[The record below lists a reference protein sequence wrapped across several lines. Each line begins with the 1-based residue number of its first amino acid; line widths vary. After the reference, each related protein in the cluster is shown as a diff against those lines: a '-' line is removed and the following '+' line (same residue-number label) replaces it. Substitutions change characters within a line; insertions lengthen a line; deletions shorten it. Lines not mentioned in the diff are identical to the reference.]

1 MARVAILLHPARP
14 QAGALAA
21 EAVPWLESRGHS
33 VRLLRLAE
41 PDGVAED
48 GRTGPLAR
56 VRLDGVDLAVS
67 LGGDGTFLRL
77 VPFAHAADVPVLGVN
92 FGRLGYLLEVEP
104 ETFLDA
110 LEGTLAGRTTIEE
123 RCAIEVSS
131 SSGFEPVPGEPGG
144 PGEANSYVAL
154 NEMVIEK
161 TVPGHMVHLSTAI
174 DGEPAFTY
182 KADGVLVATPTGST
196 AYNLSAGGPV
206 VAPALRAMIL
216 TPVAP
221 HLSMDRSIV
230 LLPEQTITV
239 TVLGQRPAGLVLDG
253 RHVGRLAPGAEV
265 ACRLAAT
272 PVRIV
277 SLGDRGFARLLR
289 TTLSPAR
296 NY

>member
-14 QAGALAA
+14 EAGELAE
-21 EAVPWLESRGHS
+21 EAVSWLGSRGHS
-33 VRLLRLAE
+33 IRVLRLTE
-41 PDGVAED
+41 QGGVAED
-48 GRTGPLAR
+48 GRTAPLAGL
-56 VRLDGVDLAVS
+56 RLDDVDLAVS

-77 VPFAHAADVPVLGVN
+77 VPFVHQAGVPLLGVN
-92 FGRLGYLLEVEP
+92 LGRLGYLLEVEP

-110 LEGTLAGRTTIEE
+110 LERTLAGRTTVEE
-123 RCAIEVSS
+123 RCAIEVSATA
-131 SSGFEPVPGEPGG
+131 GFEPMPGEPS
-144 PGEANSYVAL
+144 EAGCFVAL

-206 VAPALRAMIL
+206 VAPGLRAMIL
-216 TPVAP
+216 TAVAP

-230 LLPEQTITV
+230 LAPEQSVIV

-253 RHVGRLAPGAEV
+253 RPVGGLLPGAEV
-265 ACRLAAT
+265 ACRLSAA
-272 PVRIV
+272 PVRVV
-277 SLGDRGFARLLR
+277 SLGDRGFARRLR

-296 NY
+296 NF

>member
-14 QAGALAA
+14 EAGALA
-21 EAVPWLESRGHS
+21 ERTVSWLEAQGHTAR
-33 VRLLRLAE
+33 VLRLTE

-48 GRTGPLAR
+48 GRSGR
-56 VRLDGVDLAVS
+56 VSTLRLDGTDLAVS

-77 VPFAHAADVPVLGVN
+77 VPFAHAAGVPVLGVN

-110 LEGTLAGRTTIEE
+110 LERTLGGRTTVEE
-123 RCAIEVSS
+123 RCVLEVSTPLD
-131 SSGFEPVPGEPGG
+131 FRPTPGEPT
-144 PGEANSYVAL
+144 EAGRFVAL

-206 VAPALRAMIL
+206 VAPGLRAMIL

-221 HLSMDRSIV
+221 HLSMDRSLV
-230 LLPEQTITV
+230 LQPEQSVTV
-239 TVLGQRPAGLVLDG
+239 TVLGKRSAGLVLDG
-253 RHVGRLAPGAEV
+253 RQIGGLPPGSEV
-265 ACRLAAT
+265 ACRLAAA
-272 PVRIV
+272 PVWV
-277 SLGDRGFARLLR
+277 VTLGDGGYARRLR

-296 NY
+296 NF

>member
-1 MARVAILLHPARP
+1 MARVAILLHPARSE
-14 QAGALAA
+14 AGELAE

-33 VRLLRLAE
+33 VRVLRLTE
-41 PDGVAED
+41 LGEVAED
-48 GRTGPLAR
+48 GRSSPLAAL
-56 VRLDGVDLAVS
+56 RLEGVDLAVS

-77 VPFAHAADVPVLGVN
+77 VPFAHEAGVPVLGVN
-92 FGRLGYLLEVEP
+92 LGRLGYLLEVEP

-110 LEGTLAGRTTIEE
+110 LERTLAGRTTVEE
-123 RCAIEVSS
+123 RCAIEASAIA
-131 SSGFEPVPGEPGG
+131 GFEPTPGEPT
-144 PGEANSYVAL
+144 EAGCFVAL

-206 VAPALRAMIL
+206 VAPGLRAMIL
-216 TPVAP
+216 TAVAP

-230 LLPEQTITV
+230 LQPEQSVTV

-253 RHVGRLAPGAEV
+253 RQVGRLLPGAEV
-265 ACRLAAT
+265 ACRLAAA
-272 PVRIV
+272 PVRVV
-277 SLGDRGFARLLR
+277 SLADRGFARRLR

-296 NY
+296 NF